1 LHCIE
6 YWLHDKTL
14 GALNVADASGA
25 VFSFEAAHATS
36 IDLSLLPGAGVS
48 SPGQSDFSRN
58 TYGLMGIPVDAV
70 SIADTLQRIEAA
82 VEQQKPTLLSTP
94 NLNFLTTSLRDS
106 ELRRSVMLSALCPVD
121 GVPLVWLSKLLGIP
135 IHRRVAGSDIF
146 QALKT
151 SRPADRP
158 LRVFFFGGRPGIAD
172 AAAAAINSARNGLRC
187 VGTLDPGFG
196 SVEQLS
202 TPEIL
207 TQINAS
213 GADFL
218 IVALGA
224 QKGQAWLLR
233 NHEKIKVP
241 VRSHLGAVLGF
252 QSGKIKR
259 APVAVRKLG
268 LEWLWRIKEEP
279 YLFTRYWRDGC
290 TLLNLMISKVVP
302 LILVNAASR
311 VFDRGSED
319 LSMSSHSLDRHV
331 LVSLLGTATDAN
343 LHRVETELWAATERG
358 KDVWI
363 DLSAVKYI
371 DARLFGLFLLL
382 WKKLNQ
388 NGHKLRFVSVPRAIQ
403 RLFGLN
409 AFDFLLD
416 F

>member
-1 LHCIE
+1 MT
-6 YWLHDKTL
+6 TL
-14 GALNVADASGA
+14 GALGVGDALGTTIALDSA
-25 VFSFEAAHATS
+25 RASTIDVSMLPEAA
-36 IDLSLLPGAGVS
+36 VS
-48 SPGQSDFSRN
+48 SAWSSDFTR
-58 TYGLMGIPVDAV
+58 TTFGLMGIPVDAV
-70 SIADTLQRIEAA
+70 SISDTLVRIEAA
-82 VEQQKPTLLSTP
+82 VEHQKPTLISTP
-94 NLNFLTTSLRDS
+94 NLNFLATSLRDP
-106 ELRRSVMLSALCPVD
+106 ELRRSVVLSALCPVD

-158 LRVFFFGGRPGIAD
+158 LRVFFFGGRPGVAE
-172 AAAAAINSARNGLRC
+172 AAAAAINSARSGLRC

-202 TPEIL
+202 SPEIL
-207 TQINAS
+207 AKINQS

-218 IVALGA
+218 VVALGA

-233 NHEKIKVP
+233 NHDKIKIP
-241 VRSHLGAVLGF
+241 VRSHFGAVIGF

-259 APVAVRKLG
+259 APLLVRKLG
-268 LEWLWRIKEEP
+268 FEWLWRIKEEP
-279 YLFTRYWRDGC
+279 YLFPRYWKDGC
-290 TLLNLMISKVVP
+290 TFLKLMASKVMP
-302 LILVNAASR
+302 LIVINAASR
-311 VFDRGSED
+311 VLARQSED
-319 LSMSSHSLDRHV
+319 LSMSSRSLDNHI
-331 LVSLLGTATDAN
+331 LVSLTGTAIDSN

-358 KDVWI
+358 KDVWV

-388 NGHKLRFVSVPRAIQ
+388 SGRKLRFVSVPRAIQ
-403 RLFGLN
+403 VLFGLN

-416 F
+416 I

>member
-1 LHCIE
+1 
-6 YWLHDKTL
+6 
-14 GALNVADASGA
+14 VADASGA
-25 VFSFEAAHATS
+25 ILSFETANASH
-36 IDLSLLPGAGVS
+36 IDLSLLPEAGVS
-48 SPGQSDFSRN
+48 SATQSDFSRN
-58 TYGLMGIPVDAV
+58 TYGLMGIPVDAI
-70 SIADTLQRIEAA
+70 SIADTLKKIEAA
-82 VEQQKPTLLSTP
+82 VEQQKPTLISTP
-94 NLNFLTTSLRDS
+94 NLNFLATSLRDP
-106 ELRRSVMLSALCPVD
+106 ELRRSVVLSALCPVD
-121 GVPLVWLSKLLGIP
+121 GVPLVWLSRLLGIP

-172 AAAAAINSARNGLRC
+172 AAAAAINLARNGLRC
-187 VGTLDPGFG
+187 VGVLDPGFG

-202 TPEIL
+202 SPEIL
-207 TQINAS
+207 TRINDS

-218 IVALGA
+218 IVALGT

-233 NHEKIKVP
+233 NHDQIKIP
-241 VRSHLGAVLGF
+241 VRSHFGAVIGF
-252 QSGKIKR
+252 QSGRIKR
-259 APVAVRKLG
+259 APVVVRKLG
-268 LEWLWRIKEEP
+268 FEWLWRIKEEP
-279 YLFTRYWRDGC
+279 YLFPRYWKDGR
-290 TLLNLMISKVVP
+290 TFLKLMISKVMP
-302 LILVNAASR
+302 LILINAAFR
-311 VFDRGSED
+311 VFDRASED
-319 LSMSSHSLDRHV
+319 LATSSHSLDNHIF
-331 LVSLLGTATDAN
+331 VSLMGTATGAN

-388 NGHKLRFVSVPRAIQ
+388 SGRKLRFVSVPWAIQ

-409 AFDFLLD
+409 AFGFLLD

>member
-1 LHCIE
+1 M
-6 YWLHDKTL
+6 
-14 GALNVADASGA
+14 ADASGA
-25 VFSFEAAHATS
+25 IFSFETAHAS
-36 IDLSLLPGAGVS
+36 HVDLSLLPEAGVS
-48 SPGQSDFSRN
+48 PTRQSDFSRN

-70 SIADTLQRIEAA
+70 SMADTLKRIEAA
-82 VEQQKPTLLSTP
+82 VEQQKPTLISTP
-94 NLNFLTTSLRDS
+94 NLNFLTTSLRDP
-106 ELRRSVMLSALCPVD
+106 ELRRSVVLSALCPVD
-121 GVPLVWLSKLLGIP
+121 GVPLVWLSRLLGIP

-187 VGTLDPGFG
+187 VGVLDPGFG

-202 TPEIL
+202 SPEIL
-207 TQINAS
+207 NRINAS

-233 NHEKIKVP
+233 NHEQIKVP
-241 VRSHLGAVLGF
+241 VRAHFGAVIGF
-252 QSGKIKR
+252 QSGTIKR
-259 APVAVRKLG
+259 APAVVRKLG
-268 LEWLWRIKEEP
+268 CEWLWRVKEEP
-279 YLFTRYWRDGC
+279 YLFSRYWKDGC
-290 TLLNLMISKVVP
+290 TFLKLMISKVAP
-302 LILVNAASR
+302 LILINAANR
-311 VFDRGSED
+311 VRGSED
-319 LSMSSHSLDRHV
+319 LAMSSHSLDNHIHV
-331 LVSLLGTATDAN
+331 ALTGTATDAN

-363 DLSAVKYI
+363 DLSAVKFI

-382 WKKLNQ
+382 LKKLNQ
-388 NGHKLRFVSVPRAIQ
+388 NGRKLRFVSVPWAIQ

-416 F
+416 V